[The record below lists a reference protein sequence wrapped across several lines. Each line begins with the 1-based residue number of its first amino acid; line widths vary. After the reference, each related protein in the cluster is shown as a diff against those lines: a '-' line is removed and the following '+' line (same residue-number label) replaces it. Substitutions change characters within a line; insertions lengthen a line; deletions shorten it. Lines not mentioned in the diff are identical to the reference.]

1 MLKRFWVKRIFISTS
16 ALFAILLLYIIPS
29 TDELDLTG
37 SLNQELLYVDNEL
50 KTNEIFLLDSYNY
63 LARTEVVV
71 AETEIEKKA
80 VELINILIS
89 GGSGESRVPNGF
101 KAILPS
107 DVKVLSVE
115 YDNGVLKVNFSSELL
130 DVNINYEEK
139 VVEALVYTLTS
150 IDGVDNIIIYVDGK
164 VLNKLP
170 QTGIN
175 LPSTLNR
182 KIGINKQY
190 DLNSTSNI
198 NNVTVYYVNKY
209 NDDTY
214 YVPVT
219 KYLNDDR
226 EKIKI
231 IVEELTS
238 SSTYNSNLMSYLN
251 SNAKLLATNETIDKL
266 DLNFNQYIFNNYDEK
281 DILEEVIYTIG
292 LSVRDNY
299 DVKEVNILV
308 ENEEIVKSVLKTI
321 E

>member
-1 MLKRFWVKRIFISTS
+1 MLKRFWVQRIFISTS

-63 LARTEVVV
+63 LARTQVVV

-150 IDGVDNIIIYVDGK
+150 IDGVDNIILYVDGK

-209 NDDTY
+209 NADTY

>member
-63 LARTEVVV
+63 LARTQVVV

-190 DLNSTSNI
+190 DLNSISNI

>member
-50 KTNEIFLLDSYNY
+50 KTNEIILLDSYNY

>member
-150 IDGVDNIIIYVDGK
+150 IDGIDNIIIYVDGK

-198 NNVTVYYVNKY
+198 YNVTVYYVNKY

>member
-1 MLKRFWVKRIFISTS
+1 M
-16 ALFAILLLYIIPS
+16 
-29 TDELDLTG
+29 
-37 SLNQELLYVDNEL
+37 
-50 KTNEIFLLDSYNY
+50 LDSYNY